1 MLSASD
7 PRISVVINTAPSADL
22 EPAELILALAA
33 FDLPVQVFFTGNGL
47 FWLLP
52 QEARKPNGK
61 APLKVLSAFPLYGV
75 ETLFYCRD
83 DQSALGLETA
93 TLPEYSTPL
102 FAAEIGRQLQHST
115 QVFTF

>member
-1 MLSASD
+1 MLSASE

-52 QEARKPNGK
+52 QG
-61 APLKVLSAFPLYGV
+61 SAK
-75 ETLFYCRD
+75 
-83 DQSALGLETA
+83 
-93 TLPEYSTPL
+93 
-102 FAAEIGRQLQHST
+102 T
-115 QVFTF
+115 QW

>member
-1 MLSASD
+1 MLSVSEST
-7 PRISVVINTAPSADL
+7 ISVVISTPPSADL

-47 FWLLP
+47 FWLLA

-75 ETLFYCRD
+75 ESLLYCRE
-83 DQSALGLETA
+83 DQAALGLNAA
-93 TLPEYSTPL
+93 TLPTYSR
-102 FAAEIGRQLQHST
+102 AISRAEIGRHLQHST